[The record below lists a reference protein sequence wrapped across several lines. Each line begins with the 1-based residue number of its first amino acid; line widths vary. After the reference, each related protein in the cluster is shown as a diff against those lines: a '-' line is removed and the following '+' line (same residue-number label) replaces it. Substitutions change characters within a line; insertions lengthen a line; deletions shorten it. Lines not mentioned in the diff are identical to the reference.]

1 MLDKQVILYW
11 IRRDLRISDNPAL
24 SEAVNSGALVVP
36 VFIYDEWFSE
46 LGAAP
51 KFRLE
56 KSLLSLQKQYE
67 GLGSY
72 LLIKKGPA
80 GCILHDLIKE
90 TIQRFRPSH
99 HLEVSKHLNFVNE
112 YKGGMFGFVSNHATN
127 MSIVGIMI
135 FNVIKNSYPKSW
147 IYLLIFVVLISYSR
161 IYLGV
166 HYLSDIIGGWI
177 LGIILSLSN
186 YQLIKKTILKS

>member
-1 MLDKQVILYW
+1 MLNKPVILYW
-11 IRRDLRISDNPAL
+11 IRRDMRISDNPAL
-24 SEAVNSGALVVP
+24 IEAVNSGALVVP

-80 GCILHDLIKE
+80 GSILRDLIKE
-90 TIQRFRPSH
+90 TR
-99 HLEVSKHLNFVNE
+99 
-112 YKGGMFGFVSNHATN
+112 AT
-127 MSIVGIMI
+127 SV
-135 FNVIKNSYPKSW
+135 VWARDLDPKAIARDSE
-147 IYLLIFVVLISYSR
+147 
-161 IYLGV
+161 
-166 HYLSDIIGGWI
+166 
-177 LGIILSLSN
+177 
-186 YQLIKKTILKS
+186 IKKDLKAQGISVKSFRGQVLFEPWTVSTKTGGFYRVYTPFWNSVRDRDVERSLQSVSYTHLRAHET

>member
-24 SEAVNSGALVVP
+24 SEAVNSGALVIP

-72 LLIKKGPA
+72 LLIKKGP
-80 GCILHDLIKE
+80 
-90 TIQRFRPSH
+90 
-99 HLEVSKHLNFVNE
+99 V
-112 YKGGMFGFVSNHATN
+112 
-127 MSIVGIMI
+127 
-135 FNVIKNSYPKSW
+135 
-147 IYLLIFVVLISYSR
+147 
-161 IYLGV
+161 
-166 HYLSDIIGGWI
+166 
-177 LGIILSLSN
+177 
-186 YQLIKKTILKS
+186 

>member
-72 LLIKKGPA
+72 L
-80 GCILHDLIKE
+80 
-90 TIQRFRPSH
+90 
-99 HLEVSKHLNFVNE
+99 
-112 YKGGMFGFVSNHATN
+112 
-127 MSIVGIMI
+127 
-135 FNVIKNSYPKSW
+135 
-147 IYLLIFVVLISYSR
+147 
-161 IYLGV
+161 
-166 HYLSDIIGGWI
+166 
-177 LGIILSLSN
+177 
-186 YQLIKKTILKS
+186 